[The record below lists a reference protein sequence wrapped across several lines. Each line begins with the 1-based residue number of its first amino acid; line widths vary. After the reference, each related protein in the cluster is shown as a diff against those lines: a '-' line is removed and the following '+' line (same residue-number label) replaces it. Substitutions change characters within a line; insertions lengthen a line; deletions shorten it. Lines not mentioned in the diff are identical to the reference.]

1 MKWDLMDAGKLE
13 PLKVADVRNEL
24 SNVSFVYVSGE
35 NEESVWPGE
44 KLPCIWIWNYL
55 IVNH

>member
-13 PLKVADVRNEL
+13 PMKVADVRNEL

-35 NEESVWPGE
+35 DEESVWPGE
-44 KLPCIWIWNYL
+44 KLPCICIRIYL
-55 IVNH
+55 ILNH